1 MPSGC
6 ILREPFRFPSPA
18 TDLRMRATRLFVA
31 GLVLAAG
38 APVLRAQSV
47 DFDAATIQQLSA
59 AMDAGTVT
67 SERLVRLAL
76 ARIEAYDEKGPRLN
90 AVLTLNAKALEQART
105 LDAERKA
112 TGKRS
117 PLHGIPVVLK
127 DNFDTKD
134 LPTTA
139 GSILLEGSLPPDD
152 AFLVKRL
159 RDAGAVIIAKVNL
172 SEFASGSA
180 FSSLGGQTR
189 NPHDPLRTPSGSSG
203 GTGASIAAAFAV
215 LGLGTDTG
223 GSIRGP
229 AAANGIAGLK
239 PTLGLLSR
247 DGIVPLALSFDTGG
261 PLARHVSDLAVTL
274 GLLTGV
280 DAADTVTR
288 RSEGRFDRD
297 YTKYL
302 DTTAL
307 RGARIGVA
315 RDFFGQDAEVDWVME
330 ASLAAMRAAGAVTVD
345 VRLPKWLLDAKGEFY
360 SAVRYP
366 EFVVQVEQYLATLAP
381 GYPRTLADMLARSNA
396 IVSPRADGAG
406 PNEVR
411 WNLFKREAASGT
423 LSDAAYTSVRTHG
436 LALVSA
442 ALDGVFAANRLDAIV
457 YPTASRRPDLITAP
471 PEPPGGGAASAAN
484 LANLAGLPDL
494 IVPAG
499 FTSDRLPVTMSFLGR
514 AFTEG
519 RLLGL
524 GYAFEQRTKARR
536 LPIHTP
542 ALTGEKIIVR

>member
-381 GYPRTLADMLARSNA
+381 GYPRTLADMIARSNA

-436 LALVSA
+436 LALVST

-457 YPTASRRPDLITAP
+457 YPTASRRPDLIIAP

-499 FTSDRLPVTMSFLGR
+499 FTTDRLPVTMSFLGR

>member
-31 GLVLAAG
+31 GLVLAAC
-38 APVLRAQSV
+38 APVLRAQTV

-261 PLARHVSDLAVTL
+261 PVARHVSDLAVTL

-381 GYPRTLADMLARSNA
+381 GYPRTLADMIARSNA

-436 LALVSA
+436 LALVST

-457 YPTASRRPDLITAP
+457 YPTASRRPDLIIAP

-484 LANLAGLPDL
+484 LANLSGLPDL

-499 FTSDRLPVTMSFLGR
+499 FTTDRLPVTISFLGR

-536 LPIHTP
+536 LPMHTP